1 MNQQEIKD
9 FANVRGYALMLGT
22 RNNELQPIAER
33 AFGFKVSEDG
43 TMVSAFI
50 PKANAEKTI
59 ENLNGNGRAAL
70 IVSNVFNLSTWQFKG
85 SYLSHAD
92 CIESDMQILQE
103 NMMEF
108 GKFIEMHFG
117 EKQLQILQGH
127 NIFPLT
133 SVTFKI
139 EDIFN
144 QTPGPNAGQKI
155 N

>member
-1 MNQQEIKD
+1 MNQQELNN
-9 FANVRGYALMLGT
+9 FANVRGYAIMLGT

-43 TMVSAFI
+43 TLVSAFI
-50 PKANAEKTI
+50 PTANSEKTI
-59 ENLNGNGRAAL
+59 ENLNANGRAAL
-70 IVSNVFNLSTWQFKG
+70 IVSNPFNLNTWQFKG
-85 SYLSHAD
+85 AYHSYSD

-108 GKFIEMHFG
+108 GKFITMHFG
-117 EKQLQILQGH
+117 EKQLEILQGH